1 MAKSGIEQC
10 RDTVTRL
17 KNNTAKS
24 KEVVENKLEET
35 RVMVQGLSV
44 GKDVAEFYKK
54 NAKVGFENM
63 ATESL
68 PTLKV
73 TETNSKGELENGNRP
88 KIGYFYY
95 TKDKSEFKEIEVS
108 IMNISRG
115 FYVAPLGKEND
126 SGPKFQQIISGMI
139 IEGMKPFIMYVSGKR
154 LNPLWELGKEL
165 SPFIKSKESPVPMM
179 AFKIILSST
188 QYKHEYGESHY
199 INFNVSKNGEG
210 NIQLITDMAK
220 LGVIREGIDWMN
232 ESVASIIESTEVD
245 KNTGN
250 LIKNKTVSYE
260 EVSNAF
266 VDPNEGGQDV
276 PF

>member
-44 GKDVAEFYKK
+44 GKDVADFYKK

-63 ATESL
+63 ASDAL

-88 KIGYFYY
+88 KTGYFYY
-95 TKDKSEFKEIEVS
+95 TKDKSEFQEIEVS
-108 IMNISRG
+108 IMNVSRG
-115 FYVAPLGKEND
+115 FYVAPLGKETGN
-126 SGPKFQQIISGMI
+126 GPKFQQIISGMI
-139 IEGMKPFIMYVSGKR
+139 LEGMKPFIMYVSGKR

-165 SPFIKSKESPVPMM
+165 SPFTKSKESPVPMM
-179 AFKIILSST
+179 AFKIILTST
-188 QYKHEYGESHY
+188 KYKHEYGESHY
-199 INFNVSKNGEG
+199 VNFKVLKNGEG

-220 LGVIREGIDWMN
+220 LGVIREGIDSMN
-232 ESVASIIESTEVD
+232 EAVESIIESTEVD

-250 LIKNKTVSYE
+250 LIKNKEVASYE

-266 VDPNEGGQDV
+266 ADEDGGQDV